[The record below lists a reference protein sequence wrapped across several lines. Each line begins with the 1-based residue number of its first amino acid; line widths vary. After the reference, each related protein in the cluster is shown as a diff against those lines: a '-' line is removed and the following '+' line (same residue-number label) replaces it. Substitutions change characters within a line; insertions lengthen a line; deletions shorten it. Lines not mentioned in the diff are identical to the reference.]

1 MKLRGVPVPD
11 VGHASLRRKKPV
23 ESTTLELQ
31 RKQERERH
39 IAELEFVDVGR
50 KPGFFRGTVASLA
63 DIWHYR
69 ELLSRLVRR
78 EVKARYKD
86 SSLGVVWSLFRPLV
100 QLLIYFFA
108 IGKILGAAKSVPD
121 YAIFVFIGLSV
132 WTLYAETI
140 TGSTVS
146 ILTNAGLIKKVYLP
160 REIFPLASIGSAL
173 VNFGVQ
179 LVVLLLGI
187 LFLSH
192 YRLSWDLLLAPAA
205 FITILTFGTALG
217 LLLSALNVYLRDV
230 QHFVEIYLIVF
241 FWVSPIVYPI
251 TAVQKVLHGNWLE
264 QIYLANP
271 VTMAVIGMQKAL
283 WSGGSTGTQTW
294 PDHLELRLLVVFL
307 ASLVFLWISQR
318 VFARLQ
324 GNFAQEL

>member
-1 MKLRGVPVPD
+1 M
-11 VGHASLRRKKPV
+11 
-23 ESTTLELQ
+23 ESTTLEDQ
-31 RKQERERH
+31 RKQEREHH
-39 IAELEFVDVGR
+39 IADSPFVDVGR
-50 KPGFFRGTVASLA
+50 KPGFFRGTLGSLS
-63 DIWHYR
+63 DIWTFR
-69 ELLSRLVRR
+69 ELLGRLVRR
-78 EVKARYKD
+78 EIKARYKD
-86 SSLGVVWSLFRPLV
+86 SSLGIVWSLFRPLV

-121 YAIFVFIGLSV
+121 YAIFVFIGLSI

-140 TGSTVS
+140 TGSTIS
-146 ILTNAGLIKKVYLP
+146 ILNNAGLIKKIYLP

-179 LVVLLLGI
+179 LVVLLAGI
-187 LFLSH
+187 LILSH
-192 YRLSWDLLLAPAA
+192 FRLSWDLLLAPAA
-205 FITILTFGTALG
+205 FIMILTFGTALG

-251 TAVQKVLHGNWLE
+251 TAVQRVLQGNWLE

-271 VTMAVIGMQKAL
+271 VTMAVIAMQKAL
-283 WSGGSTGTQTW
+283 WSGGASGTGALAQTW
-294 PDHLELRLLVVFL
+294 PDHLPLRLLVVFL
-307 ASLVFLWISQR
+307 ASLALLWISQR
-318 VFARLQ
+318 IFARLQ